1 MFEILRAAAI
11 DTEDRDHWLAVRRL
25 PRESDNALNGTSRQ
39 WLRSLPARRRPLRL
53 CTDYPRVANR
63 IAWCWPDAELAAQV
77 LDDLLV
83 DRRGGR
89 RGFPAPVQR
98 ELRRL
103 QEFNAAQRVEPAPA
117 RRKGVRPQGI
127 LPALG
132 RLVGFA

>member
-1 MFEILRAAAI
+1 MFEVLRAAVI
-11 DTEDRDHWLAVRRL
+11 RTEEPDHWEVARRTA
-25 PRESDNALNGTSRQ
+25 RESDNALNGTARH

-63 IAWCWPDAELAAQV
+63 LAWCWPDAELSAQAI
-77 LDDLLV
+77 DDLLI

-89 RGFPAPVQR
+89 RGFPPLVQR

-103 QEFNAAQRVEPAPA
+103 REFNAAQRVETAPE
-117 RRKGVRPQGI
+117 GL

-132 RLVGFA
+132 RMVGIA